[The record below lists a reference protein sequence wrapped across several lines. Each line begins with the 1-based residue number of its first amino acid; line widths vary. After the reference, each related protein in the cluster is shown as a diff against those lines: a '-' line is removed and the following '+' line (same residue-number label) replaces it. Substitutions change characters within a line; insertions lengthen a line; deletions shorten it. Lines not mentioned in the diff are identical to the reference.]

1 MADLRSYRPVWRE
14 PSRGGFGPYEIV
26 GLGLPERREPTGL
39 RPRSAGL
46 APKATLSRS
55 LLRALRPRLPALRQG
70 ACLKGALSEEVI
82 AALAAQGR
90 EIVEIEPEN
99 RQFIG
104 YWAGLKIDPQTGRV
118 QASATGD
125 GYAAAR

>member
-1 MADLRSYRPVWRE
+1 M
-14 PSRGGFGPYEIV
+14 
-26 GLGLPERREPTGL
+26 
-39 RPRSAGL
+39 
-46 APKATLSRS
+46 
-55 LLRALRPRLPALRQG
+55 
-70 ACLKGALSEEVI
+70 I